1 MRKTA
6 VRPTDIKLHQKSR
19 ILEVT
24 FDDGSRY
31 ELSCEY
37 LRVYSP
43 SAEVR
48 GHGPGQEV
56 LQVGKENVNI
66 TNIEPVGT
74 YAVCLH
80 FDDGHNTG
88 IYSWDWLKHLGND
101 YEQLWPQYL
110 DRLKRAGHH
119 RKPQTATP

>member
-1 MRKTA
+1 MSSAHK
-6 VRPTDIKLHQKSR
+6 PTDIKLHQKSR
-19 ILEVT
+19 VLEVT
-24 FDDGSRY
+24 FDDGAHF

-56 LQVGKENVNI
+56 LQLGKENVNI
-66 TNIEPVGT
+66 TGIEPVGN
-74 YAVCLH
+74 YAVKLE

-88 IYSWDWLKHLGND
+88 IYSWDTLYTLGS
-101 YEQLWPQYL
+101 EKEALWAEYL
-110 DRLKRAGHH
+110 ERLEKAGHK
-119 RKPQTATP
+119 RKG